1 LLIFVVVAKL
11 GQLDWLAKTLQQSED
26 IGEKVHIIGRNG

>member
-1 LLIFVVVAKL
+1 MFFFSAKL

-26 IGEKVHIIGRNG
+26 IGEKVFF